1 MSERVLRGA
10 PASPGLAA
18 GRARVQFAPST
29 ASAREPVPET
39 EVEAEAERARAALA
53 AAASELE
60 RIGAELRASGRKDEA
75 EIVETGA
82 LMAADPVLAAGVSA
96 AVLESRV
103 PAAAALLAAT
113 EQHAQVIESLPDAVL
128 AARADDVRS
137 LGRRAARIAS
147 DGAPLEVSNGSQ
159 FILVAEDLGPADVA
173 EHGDR
178 VVGIALSGGAVT
190 AHAAIVARS
199 LGIPM
204 AVQAGAE
211 LLEVEPG
218 SALVVDG
225 GEGEVVLEASPARLG
240 LAEEASHAR
249 AHARVKERAE
259 SGLPAVTTD
268 GRRVRV
274 LVNAAT
280 TAEVA
285 AGLAAGAEGAGLIRT
300 ELAFLDAASWPSRAD
315 HLRMLTP
322 LLASLHGS
330 AATVRVLD
338 FGGDKVPPFLKDEP
352 RRGMELLLAHPG
364 ALRAQLAAIGEAT
377 GASGRAPSDA
387 AGGPAR
393 SDAAGDPA
401 PHDAASDPAPH
412 DAASGPPAPAGL
424 RVLLPLV
431 RGPGDVRLT
440 RAVLDSLGLK
450 LSLGAMIELPEAAE
464 AAHEIAAECDFLSVG
479 TNDLTHATLGTDRF
493 AHGEAPTHDPR
504 VLRHI
509 AAAASAAG
517 EAGIPLEI
525 CGEAAS
531 DPLTV
536 PLLIG
541 LGADELSV
549 GAARVG
555 TVRSWIRALDHG
567 EAVALAHRALDA
579 GDASSVEALARPLAP
594 AS

>member
-18 GRARVQFAPST
+18 GRARVLFAPST
-29 ASAREPVPET
+29 GSAREPVPEA
-39 EVEAEAERARAALA
+39 ELEAEAERAQAALA

-60 RIGAELRASGRKDEA
+60 RIGAELRESGREDEA

-82 LMAADPVLAAGVSA
+82 LMAADPVLAGAVNA

-103 PAAAALLAAT
+103 AAADALLAAT
-113 EQHAQVIESLPDAVL
+113 DKHAEAIESLPDAVL

-147 DGAPLEVSNGSQ
+147 SGESQERRNGSR
-159 FILVAEDLGPADVA
+159 FILVADDLGPADVA
-173 EHGDR
+173 EHGDQ
-178 VVGIALSGGAVT
+178 VAGIALSGGAVT

-211 LLEVEPG
+211 LLDVAAG

-225 GEGEVVLEASPARLG
+225 GEGEVVLDASPARLG
-240 LAEEASHAR
+240 LAEEATRAR
-249 AHARVKERAE
+249 AHARVKECAE
-259 SGLPAVTTD
+259 SGLPAVTAD

-300 ELAFLDAASWPSRAD
+300 ELAFLDAASWPSRVD
-315 HLRMLTP
+315 HVRMLTP

-330 AATVRVLD
+330 TATVRVLD

-364 ALRAQLAAIGEAT
+364 ALRAQLTAISEVAN
-377 GASGRAPSDA
+377 GAE
-387 AGGPAR
+387 
-393 SDAAGDPA
+393 
-401 PHDAASDPAPH
+401 
-412 DAASGPPAPAGL
+412 L

-431 RGPGDVRLT
+431 RGVEDVRLT
-440 RAVLDSLGLK
+440 TAVRDSLGLR
-450 LSLGAMIELPEAAE
+450 LSLGAMIELPEAAA

-493 AHGEAPTHDPR
+493 ARGEAPTHDPR

-509 AAAASAAG
+509 AAAASAAK
-517 EAGIPLEI
+517 EAGISLEV

-531 DPLTV
+531 DALMV
-536 PLLIG
+536 PLLVGI
-541 LGADELSV
+541 GADELSV

-555 TVRSWIRALDHG
+555 TVRAWIRRLHHRGAVELARQAL
-567 EAVALAHRALDA
+567 EA

-594 AS
+594 VD